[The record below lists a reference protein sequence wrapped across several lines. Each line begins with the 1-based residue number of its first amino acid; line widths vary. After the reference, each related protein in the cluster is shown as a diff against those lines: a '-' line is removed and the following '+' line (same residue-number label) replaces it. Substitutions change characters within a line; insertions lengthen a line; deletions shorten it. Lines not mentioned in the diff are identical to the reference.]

1 MKNGPD
7 SMCCT
12 RFCRRHVLAASIAVA
27 AFGVATVM
35 QGCATALQ
43 PAASGA
49 AVLYAEGARQDTAM
63 LEISMPAQAVYES
76 LLRVVAQ
83 RSDLELVNKNEDRLL
98 IEVAR
103 GEMNLAAQATTLSDG
118 RTLLFLWTD
127 AGNSGQSGQDLAR
140 TAIEQICTELAVEC
154 EVREY

>member
-1 MKNGPD
+1 MKYGPD

-12 RFCRRHVLAASIAVA
+12 RFPRRQVLAASLAVA
-27 AFGVATVM
+27 AFGVATFM

-63 LEISMPAQAVYES
+63 LQISMPAQEVYDS
-76 LLRVVAQ
+76 LLRVIAQ
-83 RSDLELVNKNEDRLL
+83 RSDLALVNKNEDRLL
-98 IEVAR
+98 IEVAS

-118 RTLLFLWTD
+118 KTLLFLWAD
-127 AGNSGQSGQDLAR
+127 AGNSGQSGQELAR

-154 EVREY
+154 DAREY